1 MPPFTALSTSSM
13 SDEAIKSVSRPSSK
27 KGPRLKIL
35 HRASSSDMAPGNN
48 IAVERHAGEPSGR
61 GGGRRSREPSR
72 KALEASGLIEGEE
85 PQLMTKE
92 IREANAKLKKELREQ
107 RRQRRE
113 AGLRIGLVL
122 EAVAEKASEG
132 EDSNRG
138 SKGRSGGSS
147 SVEVGNVR
155 DKRAMADDAE
165 SIGTISSGKKRRK
178 ASTPEAAPI
187 PRAEPSSS
195 TEDASS
201 AASSDVQEPH
211 NSGLDKSDNATSGS
225 PDEAREEMKVD
236 GHDFR
241 KHKSEQVVR
250 QGTVCESAKLD
261 TTPLP
266 STTAVEEGRPSD
278 SKRELAGT
286 GERTEE
292 SSRGCEPTEVP
303 VMCFEGCGKPAS
315 FGVNGT
321 ARYW

>member
-138 SKGRSGGSS
+138 SRGRPGGSS

-211 NSGLDKSDNATSGS
+211 NSGLDKGYNATSRS
-225 PDEAREEMKVD
+225 PVDSHNFREHEC
-236 GHDFR
+236 
-241 KHKSEQVVR
+241 EQVR
-250 QGTVCESAKLD
+250 QPTV
-261 TTPLP
+261 
-266 STTAVEEGRPSD
+266 
-278 SKRELAGT
+278 
-286 GERTEE
+286 
-292 SSRGCEPTEVP
+292 
-303 VMCFEGCGKPAS
+303 
-315 FGVNGT
+315 
-321 ARYW
+321 